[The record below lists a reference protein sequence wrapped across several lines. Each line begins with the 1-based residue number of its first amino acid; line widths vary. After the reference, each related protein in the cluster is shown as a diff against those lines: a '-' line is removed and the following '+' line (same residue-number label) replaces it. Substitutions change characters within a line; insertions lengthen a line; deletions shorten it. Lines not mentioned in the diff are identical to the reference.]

1 VSPGGG
7 ENVGNVRAG
16 AGGARVEHDWF
27 PGRIPANV
35 ALGRDVYV
43 DTSYGFATF
52 ASERDP
58 GLVLGDATGAY
69 DRASFVVGPA
79 RPRDGRRLLGPQRA
93 YVVCHDRVAIGSHA
107 LLAVGR
113 RRHRHVALAAGGP
126 GSAASL
132 AARRAVLRAAAAH
145 PRRLLPALGEPR
157 PVRIEDNV
165 WVGFD
170 AVVLPG
176 VTLGRGCVVAAKCVV
191 ADDVPPYAVVA
202 GSPPRVVRT
211 LDPTT
216 APRRAPRRSAGTAAD
231 DGRRVR
237 RARAARAAPRSSS
250 SATSSAAPSAAWRG
264 TTCNTCWASRDSDTT
279 CGSSRTATTTPRAT
293 TPPARSSTRTR
304 STASRSRRTRSRA

>member
-7 ENVGNVRAG
+7 ENVGNVRG
-16 AGGARVEHDWF
+16 GPGGAHVEHDWF

-43 DTSYGFATF
+43 DTSYGFAPF

-69 DRASFVVGPA
+69 DRASFFVGP
-79 RPRDGRRLLGPQRA
+79 RGLVTVGDYSVLNGV
-93 YVVCHDRVAIGSHA
+93 YVVCHDRVTIGSHA
-107 LLAVGR
+107 LLAWGAVVTDAWHSPAGR
-113 RRHRHVALAAGGP
+113 PDSAG
-126 GSAASL
+126 SL

-211 LDPTT
+211 LDP
-216 APRRAPRRSAGTAAD
+216 D
-231 DGRRVR
+231 DGP
-237 RARAARAAPRSSS
+237 AARDEAF
-250 SATSSAAPSAAWRG
+250 
-264 TTCNTCWASRDSDTT
+264 
-279 CGSSRTATTTPRAT
+279 
-293 TPPARSSTRTR
+293 
-304 STASRSRRTRSRA
+304 RRYGRR

>member
-1 VSPGGG
+1 
-7 ENVGNVRAG
+7 
-16 AGGARVEHDWF
+16 
-27 PGRIPANV
+27 
-35 ALGRDVYV
+35 
-43 DTSYGFATF
+43 
-52 ASERDP
+52 
-58 GLVLGDATGAY
+58 
-69 DRASFVVGPA
+69 
-79 RPRDGRRLLGPQRA
+79 
-93 YVVCHDRVAIGSHA
+93 VAIGSHA

-216 APRRAPRRSAGTAAD
+216 APRRATRRSAGTAAD

-237 RARAARAAPRSSS
+237 RARAARAAPRSSC
-250 SATSSAAPSAAWRG
+250 SATSSAAPRRPGVAPPAVRVGLARLGHDVWFVE
-264 TTCNTCWASRDSDTT
+264 DSDDYPA
-279 CGSSRTATTTPRAT
+279 CYDPARAVVDTTP
-293 TPPARSSTRTR
+293 